1 MTTRDAFLVLILSIL
16 AITGGFVWLFGA
28 YGLIG
33 GGVTLLLLSLFADKT
48 DDDREEDGN
57 G

>member
-33 GGVTLLLLSLFADKT
+33 GGVSLLLLSLVADKT